1 MFTINLTQNVIN
13 EIFSLHFDPDPEL
26 SNETIATIDA
36 IEAQHGFAWS
46 PISETDGLVTF
57 EII

>member
-13 EIFSLHFDPDPEL
+13 EIFSLHFNPEPEL
-26 SNETIATIDA
+26 SDETIATIDA
-36 IEAQHGFAWS
+36 IETQHGFSWS
-46 PISETDGLVTF
+46 PISEDNGLVTF

>member
-1 MFTINLTQNVIN
+1 MFTINLSETVIR
-13 EIFSLHFDPDPEL
+13 EIFDMHSNPEPEL

-36 IEAQHGFAWS
+36 IENQYGLNWMPTDVVDGF
-46 PISETDGLVTF
+46 VTF

>member
-1 MFTINLTQNVIN
+1 MFTINLSETVIR
-13 EIFSLHFDPDPEL
+13 EIFDLHSNPEPEL

-36 IEAQHGFAWS
+36 IENQYGLNWMPTDVVDGF
-46 PISETDGLVTF
+46 VTF